1 MQCLHRFCRE
11 CIQKYIRLGKR
22 ECPACRIHVPS
33 RRSTRCAHSGKPG
46 LHLKCCSHAL
56 YCFCALRLVVPRPDP
71 TFDRLIAKV
80 YPNLEAFEA
89 QEEAEIQQSNLQHN
103 FHNAF
108 TESSRKAAEQQ
119 KINRLVCG
127 THHTFAVACT

>member
-1 MQCLHRFCRE
+1 MPCLPYSCAV
-11 CIQKYIRLGKR
+11 Q
-22 ECPACRIHVPS
+22 AIHKVCTQWEA
-33 RRSTRCAHSGKPG
+33 RSAPP
-46 LHLKCCSHAL
+46 CCSHGFCWFLCYAL
-56 YCFCALRLVVPRPDP
+56 GGPRPDP